1 MNKRLLLARARTLIL
16 ILVCFPAFAEEQQEE
31 RITEITSEK
40 LFFDYEGKIAIFT
53 GNVVLTDPDLQLTS
67 EKLTVYM
74 TAEDDIEKL
83 DAEGSVEIKMEGM
96 HSKSGK
102 AVYTLAD
109 GKVVLTEQPQVS
121 RDGSILQAERILYWR
136 LENKLEAYPRAR
148 VIMFQEANK

>member
-1 MNKRLLLARARTLIL
+1 MNIRNLACIL
-16 ILVCFPAFAEEQQEE
+16 IPALIQFPAFAEPEE

-40 LFFDYEGKIAIFT
+40 LFFDYEGKIAVFT
-53 GNVVLTDPDLQLTS
+53 GNVVVTDPDLQLTS

-74 TAEDDIEKL
+74 TAEDEIEKL
-83 DAEGSVEIKMEGM
+83 DAEKNVEIKMEGM

-136 LENKLEAYPRAR
+136 LENKLEAFPRAR
-148 VIMFQEANK
+148 VIMFQEADK